1 MAFFSGVYVQDLSD
15 LLTTIRTGSAHVA
28 EYTYIVDF
36 ASVVVISRSVCNT
49 AEAGKEPFRKRV
61 KRIAGYFLLNFP
73 LTRGRM
79 EVEEVFHGSKIGGF
93 YVLFENL
100 VPYSSFV

>member
-1 MAFFSGVYVQDLSD
+1 MAFFSGVYVQVLSD
-15 LLTTIRTGSAHVA
+15 LLTTIRTVSAHVA

-36 ASVVVISRSVCNT
+36 ASSVTRLKPVKNHSVNVLSESQVI
-49 AEAGKEPFRKRV
+49 F
-61 KRIAGYFLLNFP
+61 FLNFP

-79 EVEEVFHGSKIGGF
+79 EVEEVFHGSKIGGL